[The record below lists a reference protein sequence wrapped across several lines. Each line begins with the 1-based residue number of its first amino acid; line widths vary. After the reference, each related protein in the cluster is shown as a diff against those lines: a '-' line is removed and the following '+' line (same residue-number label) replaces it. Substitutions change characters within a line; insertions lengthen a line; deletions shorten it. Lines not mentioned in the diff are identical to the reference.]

1 MKSWRSSNS
10 ERYNAIY
17 QKEGYDTR
25 DYQGRFI
32 SVREDAKEI
41 LEKHLGI
48 PVNTLNLGNSYRP
61 LTSSINYDNL
71 SASYNK
77 SKRLMSTK
85 PKTREMFANPVY
97 RSSSIATS
105 QQARPMT
112 AGSTM
117 DSTHKAIQNPLSIR
131 FKSIVQPTSQKIADT
146 RVKSIVK
153 KRLGLWMREQSLQPI
168 DAFFKILTKE
178 LGENVTRLAKVD
190 RDLFSRC
197 LLLLDIGIDE
207 KSAQKYCEDLADK
220 EGKIDASS
228 FIRNISDEDK
238 DDLNHIRD
246 IIYLNG
252 LKFED
257 ILKTMDITKETA
269 DLDMFKISKGINRM
283 DPKMAKS
290 KADQIAYKILNGRE
304 TINIYDLVESLEGI
318 SQNDHKQDIES
329 NISVL
334 RKLRIRL
341 LDNDNPNMLFQEFE
355 KVDEQNNGLLD
366 SANFK
371 TCLLKLKKQL
381 ELTIGEIN
389 RIARYEPKTKN
400 GEIDYLKFLNKLD
413 LEIINLA
420 LTDANA
426 LNNDSLYSLK
436 ELRHEIK
443 DYLSRYKLTPLKFL
457 AMLQGGNSQN
467 NFTEAELKLHRIV
480 VPLEAF
486 EKFLLENVI
495 RKQGVR
501 IETLAYYISKID
513 VDKDGIIDGQ
523 DFEAFLSRYKLIEDT
538 SLRLANTIKD
548 VTGEDYDQKILAN
561 HNKEHF
567 YPVAPL
573 AKTKIDLV
581 LRSLRNAI
589 ASRNISFR
597 EFFTK
602 LDENK
607 DGMISFD
614 EFSAG
619 LKTIVNFSHTTVR
632 GLFAYMDRTHIGMID
647 FDNFLKVMKKSVLD
661 NLEEKA
667 EDNFD
672 WQVDV
677 IKQIQTWYF
686 NSGIRS
692 EDAFRIIDSDFDQ
705 CIGKNDLRHFLQTVL
720 FIPVEEV
727 TSVRIDRLFNL
738 IDQYKKGKI
747 GYEDFRRILTDDF
760 SPTDNLS
767 LTGGMPINKHS
778 FDWRLNARQKMGLY
792 ISRKFKTIDGSF
804 DEISHQGARIT
815 FDQFSKWI
823 SSNGVLDG
831 FNLTEKLLKDLFSDF
846 DPHKKGHLTRSDW
859 RQVFGKPRIMQLP
872 TTTTQS
878 RSTRSSTSSRRPSP
892 PSKTPSNISPASDP
906 RNKRSTSQALTKP
919 WTTYSHSDSPI
930 KTRRTSG

>member
-1 MKSWRSSNS
+1 M
-10 ERYNAIY
+10 
-17 QKEGYDTR
+17 
-25 DYQGRFI
+25 
-32 SVREDAKEI
+32 SVREDAKEVI
-41 LEKHLGI
+41 EKHLGI
-48 PVNTLNLGNSYRP
+48 PMNTLTLGDSYRP
-61 LTSSINYDNL
+61 LSTSVNYDNL
-71 SASYNK
+71 SVSFNK
-77 SKRLMSTK
+77 SKRLMSSK
-85 PKTREMFANPVY
+85 PKTRDMFASPVY
-97 RSSSIATS
+97 RSSSIAGQNQTRPSTS
-105 QQARPMT
+105 YT
-112 AGSTM
+112 ASN
-117 DSTHKAIQNPLSIR
+117 SAVKSISNPLSVR
-131 FKSIVQPTSQKIADT
+131 FRSIVQPTSQKIADT
-146 RVKSIVK
+146 RIKSIVK
-153 KRLGLWMREQSLQPI
+153 KRLGLWMRENSLQPI
-168 DAFFKILTKE
+168 DAFFKILAKE
-178 LGENVTRLAKVD
+178 LGDNVTRLAKVD

-197 LLLLDIGIDE
+197 LLLLDIGIDD
-207 KSAQKYCEDLADK
+207 KSAQKYAEELADK
-220 EGKIDASS
+220 EGKIDANA
-228 FIRNISDEDK
+228 FITNISDEDK

-269 DLDMFKISKGINRM
+269 DLDMFKISKGVNRM

-304 TINIYDLVESLEGI
+304 TISIYDLVESLEGI
-318 SQNDHKQDIES
+318 AQSDQKQDIES
-329 NISVL
+329 NTNVL

-341 LDNDNPNMLFQEFE
+341 LDNENPNILLEEFE
-355 KVDEQNNGLLD
+355 KVDELNNGLLD

-371 TCLLKLKKQL
+371 TCLLKLRKVL
-381 ELTIGEIN
+381 DLTIGEIN
-389 RIARYEPKTKN
+389 RIARYEPKSKN

-413 LEIINLA
+413 LEVINLT
-420 LTDANA
+420 LKEANA
-426 LNNDSLYSLK
+426 LNDDSLYSLK

-467 NFTEAELKLHRIV
+467 NFTEAELKLQRIV
-480 VPLEAF
+480 VPLPAF
-486 EKFLLENVI
+486 ETFLAENVI
-495 RKQGVR
+495 RKTGIR
-501 IETLAYYISKID
+501 RETLSYYISKID
-513 VDKDGIIDGQ
+513 IDHDGIIDGQ
-523 DFEAFLSRYKLIEDT
+523 DFEAFLSRHQLIEDT

-548 VTGEDYDQKILAN
+548 VTGEDYDEKILAN
-561 HNKEHF
+561 HNKDLF

-573 AKTKIDLV
+573 SKSKIDLV
-581 LRSLRNAI
+581 LRALRTAI
-589 ASRNISFR
+589 SSRNISFR

-614 EFSAG
+614 EFSSG
-619 LKTIVNFSHTTVR
+619 LKNIINFSKSTVR
-632 GLFAYMDRTHIGMID
+632 GLFAYMDRNHIGMID

-672 WQVDV
+672 WQVDI

-705 CIGKNDLRHFLQTVL
+705 AIGKNDLRYFLQNVL
-720 FIPVEEV
+720 FIPVEEI

-760 SPTDNLS
+760 HPTDNLS

-792 ISRKFKTIDGSF
+792 ISRRFKTIDSSF

-823 SSNGVLDG
+823 SSNGVLEG

-859 RQVFGKPRIMQLP
+859 RQVFGKAFFI
-872 TTTTQS
+872 
-878 RSTRSSTSSRRPSP
+878 
-892 PSKTPSNISPASDP
+892 
-906 RNKRSTSQALTKP
+906 
-919 WTTYSHSDSPI
+919 
-930 KTRRTSG
+930 